1 MNFNKFFRK
10 GILALLV
17 AATALV
23 ACSKDSDDNYELKYG
38 TITINGVERKII
50 AARYGIEDEENE
62 DYNLYLALAKEEG
75 IMLSLNKKL
84 HMNGSNIR
92 LYQEE
97 TAHGGYYWG
106 VTYTISQDNNNW
118 DKEIFSA
125 SGNPNLN
132 KLFSQGTLT
141 VSGSPKKGITISL
154 KDGKVKGIDKEND
167 QEKEYSLSI
176 NFNGAMRLIYK

>member
-1 MNFNKFFRK
+1 MKKLSFIRK
-10 GILALLV
+10 GIFALLV

-50 AARYGIEDEENE
+50 AARYELENEENE
-62 DYNLYLALAKEEG
+62 DYNLYLVLAKEEG

-97 TAHGGYYWG
+97 TAHEGCYWG
-106 VTYTISQDNNNW
+106 VTYTIPNSNNSLK
-118 DKEIFSA
+118 DIFYA
-125 SGNPNLN
+125 SGDPE
-132 KLFSQGTLT
+132 KPQFIQGTLT

-176 NFNGAMRLIYK
+176 NFNGAMRVLPK